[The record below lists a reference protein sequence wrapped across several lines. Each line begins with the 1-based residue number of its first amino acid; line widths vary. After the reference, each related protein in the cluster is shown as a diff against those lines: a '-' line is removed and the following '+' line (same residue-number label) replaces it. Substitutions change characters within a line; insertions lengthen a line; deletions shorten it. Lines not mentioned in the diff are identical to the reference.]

1 MAGKQRL
8 MLPPSTEGQH
18 QTSYTQLASRI
29 ISVLWVGF
37 TVVIVVAAALTVVI
51 IMTVAIVTVIAFTVE
66 RIAAPLWTSVI
77 VAARR

>member
-1 MAGKQRL
+1 

-37 TVVIVVAAALTVVI
+37 TVVIVVALTVVI

-66 RIAAPLWTSVI
+66 RIAAPLWIPVI

>member
-1 MAGKQRL
+1 

-37 TVVIVVAAALTVVI
+37 TVVIVIAAALTVVI
-51 IMTVAIVTVIAFTVE
+51 IMTVAIVTVIATVIAFTVE
-66 RIAAPLWTSVI
+66 RIAAPLWTPVI